1 MDRRLDQDP
10 GPDTARRGRH
20 RQAQRRRHGL
30 RTVVAS
36 VLIGGLTL
44 IGIGLVAM
52 ALWVDEV
59 SAGIDISTMPE
70 HLPGVNSTILDA
82 HGNQLARVASTENR
96 IPEPASRISPWL
108 VRATIAIEDR
118 RFYQHGGVD
127 YLATLRA
134 LWADMTAGQIVQGGS
149 TIEQQ
154 LAKLLYL
161 NDSQTLTRKVQE
173 AVIANQ
179 IADRWSRSRI
189 LTTYLNVVP
198 YGGVTYGCEAAARL
212 YFGRHCADLT
222 PLQAAT
228 LAGLPRSPTDY
239 DPLLHPRAAI
249 DRRNE
254 VLSAMAS
261 NGDLTPRFAAR
272 LSRRPLG
279 LHEPGQQVVH
289 QAYFVQYVEHRLRK
303 RFGERRLQRGGLVV
317 STTLDQRLQAAAEG
331 AFDSVLTSPDDP
343 AAALV
348 AMDPRTGALLAFDAS
363 TNPRDVH
370 FDLPSQAHRQ
380 AGSAF
385 KPFALLAAML
395 DDHIDPETTEYSAAA
410 PFTTTLPN
418 CDPIFP
424 SCTWTVNNAEP
435 GGSGM
440 LNLHQALDGSVNA
453 VYARLSM
460 DIGADPTVDMAYRL
474 GIPRSDRLPR
484 VPSIVLGTGLVTPLD
499 MTSAYATI
507 ADGGVYHRPLAVT
520 QIRSASGKVHDV
532 SPPSANP
539 GAAGHPGVGGVGG
552 DVDPAGQHHLPARP
566 LHGRRC
572 AAVAGQARGRQD
584 RHGRVAPRRLVL
596 RLHAV
601 AGGLRLDG
609 LPAGRGIDDSGGRQ
623 RRVVRRGLPG
633 DHLAPVHDLRA
644 GGRAAAVPAR
654 RFPHGA
660 RSGRVVPALGV
671 ARPQLSAVPICPTGS
686 RSRRS
691 SMPSALLQ
699 AAARRSL
706 SPASAAG
713 RSGLTE
719 RRRCRPGRWARG
731 RETRRCRRPRTASSS
746 SAPCSTFPRRT

>member
-1 MDRRLDQDP
+1 MDRRLDQDL
-10 GPDTARRGRH
+10 GPDVARRGRH

-52 ALWVDEV
+52 ALWVDDV

-261 NGDLTPRFAAR
+261 NADLTPRFAAR

-279 LHEPGQQVVH
+279 LYQPGQQVVH

-317 STTLDQRLQAAAEG
+317 STTLDQRLRARRGGRLRQCA
-331 AFDSVLTSPDDP
+331 D
-343 AAALV
+343 V
-348 AMDPRTGALLAFDAS
+348 ARRPGRRAGGD
-363 TNPRDVH
+363 
-370 FDLPSQAHRQ
+370 
-380 AGSAF
+380 GSA
-385 KPFALLAAML
+385 
-395 DDHIDPETTEYSAAA
+395 D
-410 PFTTTLPN
+410 
-418 CDPIFP
+418 
-424 SCTWTVNNAEP
+424 
-435 GGSGM
+435 
-440 LNLHQALDGSVNA
+440 
-453 VYARLSM
+453 
-460 DIGADPTVDMAYRL
+460 
-474 GIPRSDRLPR
+474 
-484 VPSIVLGTGLVTPLD
+484 
-499 MTSAYATI
+499 
-507 ADGGVYHRPLAVT
+507 
-520 QIRSASGKVHDV
+520 
-532 SPPSANP
+532 
-539 GAAGHPGVGGVGG
+539 
-552 DVDPAGQHHLPARP
+552 
-566 LHGRRC
+566 RC
-572 AAVAGQARGRQD
+572 AARVRRLDQPTGRALRSAVPGAPAGRLGLQAVRAAGGDAGRPHRSGDHRVLRRGAVHDDAAELRPDLPLAARGR
-584 RHGRVAPRRLVL
+584 
-596 RLHAV
+596 
-601 AGGLRLDG
+601 
-609 LPAGRGIDDSGGRQ
+609 
-623 RRVVRRGLPG
+623 
-633 DHLAPVHDLRA
+633 
-644 GGRAAAVPAR
+644 
-654 RFPHGA
+654 
-660 RSGRVVPALGV
+660 
-671 ARPQLSAVPICPTGS
+671 
-686 RSRRS
+686 
-691 SMPSALLQ
+691 
-699 AAARRSL
+699 
-706 SPASAAG
+706 
-713 RSGLTE
+713 
-719 RRRCRPGRWARG
+719 
-731 RETRRCRRPRTASSS
+731 
-746 SAPCSTFPRRT
+746 

>member
-44 IGIGLVAM
+44 TGIGLVAM

-239 DPLLHPRAAI
+239 DPLVHPRAAI
-249 DRRNE
+249 DRRDE
-254 VLSAMAS
+254 ELSAMA
-261 NGDLTPRFAAR
+261 
-272 LSRRPLG
+272 
-279 LHEPGQQVVH
+279 
-289 QAYFVQYVEHRLRK
+289 
-303 RFGERRLQRGGLVV
+303 
-317 STTLDQRLQAAAEG
+317 
-331 AFDSVLTSPDDP
+331 
-343 AAALV
+343 
-348 AMDPRTGALLAFDAS
+348 
-363 TNPRDVH
+363 
-370 FDLPSQAHRQ
+370 
-380 AGSAF
+380 
-385 KPFALLAAML
+385 
-395 DDHIDPETTEYSAAA
+395 
-410 PFTTTLPN
+410 
-418 CDPIFP
+418 
-424 SCTWTVNNAEP
+424 
-435 GGSGM
+435 
-440 LNLHQALDGSVNA
+440 
-453 VYARLSM
+453 
-460 DIGADPTVDMAYRL
+460 
-474 GIPRSDRLPR
+474 
-484 VPSIVLGTGLVTPLD
+484 
-499 MTSAYATI
+499 
-507 ADGGVYHRPLAVT
+507 
-520 QIRSASGKVHDV
+520 
-532 SPPSANP
+532 
-539 GAAGHPGVGGVGG
+539 
-552 DVDPAGQHHLPARP
+552 
-566 LHGRRC
+566 
-572 AAVAGQARGRQD
+572 
-584 RHGRVAPRRLVL
+584 
-596 RLHAV
+596 
-601 AGGLRLDG
+601 
-609 LPAGRGIDDSGGRQ
+609 
-623 RRVVRRGLPG
+623 
-633 DHLAPVHDLRA
+633 
-644 GGRAAAVPAR
+644 
-654 RFPHGA
+654 
-660 RSGRVVPALGV
+660 
-671 ARPQLSAVPICPTGS
+671 
-686 RSRRS
+686 
-691 SMPSALLQ
+691 
-699 AAARRSL
+699 
-706 SPASAAG
+706 
-713 RSGLTE
+713 
-719 RRRCRPGRWARG
+719 
-731 RETRRCRRPRTASSS
+731 
-746 SAPCSTFPRRT
+746 

>member
-1 MDRRLDQDP
+1 MDRPLDQDP
-10 GPDTARRGRH
+10 APDIARRGRH
-20 RQAQRRRHGL
+20 RHAQRRRHGL

-36 VLIGGLTL
+36 VLISGMTL
-44 IGIGLVAM
+44 SGIGLAAM
-52 ALWVDEV
+52 VLWVDEV

-96 IPEPASRISPWL
+96 IPVPASRISPWL

-127 YLATLRA
+127 YQATLRA

-179 IADRWSRSRI
+179 IADRWSRSKI

-239 DPLLHPRAAI
+239 NPLAHPRAAI

-261 NGDLTPRFAAR
+261 SGDLTTRFAAR

-279 LHEPGQQVVH
+279 LHDPGQQVVH
-289 QAYFVQYVEHRLRK
+289 QAYFVQYVEHQLRK

-410 PFTTTLPN
+410 PFTTALPN

-424 SCTWTVNNAEP
+424 SCTWTVSNAEP
-435 GGSGM
+435 GGFGM

-507 ADGGVYHRPLAVT
+507 ADGGVYHRPLTVT
-520 QIRSASGKVHDV
+520 QVRNATGKVHDV

-539 GAAGHPGVGGVGG
+539 GRRAIPEWAASELTSILQDNITCRLGLCTGGG
-552 DVDPAGQHHLPARP
+552 AQLSPARP
-566 LHGRRC
+566 EAGKTGTVESHLDAWFCGYTPSL
-572 AAVAGQARGRQD
+572 AACVWMGFPQGEESMIPAVGSAESFG
-584 RHGRVAPRRLVL
+584 GGYPATIWRLFMTS
-596 RLHAV
+596 A
-601 AGGLRLDG
+601 
-609 LPAGRGIDDSGGRQ
+609 
-623 RRVVRRGLPG
+623 
-633 DHLAPVHDLRA
+633 LAAEP
-644 GGRAAAVPAR
+644 R
-654 RFPHGA
+654 RFP
-660 RSGRVVPALGV
+660 PADF
-671 ARPQLSAVPICPTGS
+671 PTV
-686 RSRRS
+686 
-691 SMPSALLQ
+691 
-699 AAARRSL
+699 
-706 SPASAAG
+706 
-713 RSGLTE
+713 
-719 RRRCRPGRWARG
+719 
-731 RETRRCRRPRTASSS
+731 
-746 SAPCSTFPRRT
+746 SAPAGWYRPWVSHVRN